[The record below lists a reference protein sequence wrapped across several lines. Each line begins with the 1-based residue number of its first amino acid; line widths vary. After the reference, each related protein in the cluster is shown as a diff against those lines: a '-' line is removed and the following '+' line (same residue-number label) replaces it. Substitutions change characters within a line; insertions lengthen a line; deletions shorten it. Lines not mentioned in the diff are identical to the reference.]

1 MWVDEIVDVNK
12 LEVIAERDKKETD
25 EKPETWPRLITRK
38 LHLFNQVKIGS
49 DDGRPFIVYLVDGNQ
64 VTGSSN
70 SEIYGRVWTKTGT
83 VQSNVVIKVPERLTN
98 TFEDLYKDVDFP
110 WVRNMIITDYSN
122 R

>member
-1 MWVDEIVDVNK
+1 M
-12 LEVIAERDKKETD
+12 EVIAERDKKETD
-25 EKPETWPRLITRK
+25 EKPKTWPRLITRK
-38 LHLFNQVKIGS
+38 LHLDNQVKIGS